1 MIDSDEPVCR
11 PAVISKLSQ
20 VGTGCEAK
28 RVSYQVFVVKV
39 HRMGMD

>member
-20 VGTGCEAK
+20 VGTGCEAE
-28 RVSYQVFVVKV
+28 RVIYQLFVVKE
-39 HRMGMD
+39 HGLGKN